1 MKHAFAYL
9 STSALEHAGTSP
21 KAPDWVMLIPAGRI
35 ETNDGRW
42 FENSDADTV
51 VRTFKDGGLHLP
63 FDFEHSSETKR
74 KEGDFTPAAGWIVD
88 LANRAGAIWARV
100 EWNDRGRKA
109 IEAKEVKYVSPAFSH
124 HPESMKVLKL
134 SSAALTLM
142 PAISELPALASK
154 QDRGKIAVD
163 RVALCGALG
172 IPDISTAIDVLS
184 AVERLSTKRSNLS
197 ATEFVPR
204 TQYDALL
211 ARCTKAET
219 AMGAKI
225 EDTLKQDAEAFINE
239 GTRAGKI
246 PPAAKSMYMR
256 LCATRE
262 GLEETKALL
271 ATMPPM
277 VSTRVAPER
286 EEHSSGTLTSE
297 TRSIAKQFGLSES
310 DMKGR
315 DEYGNRQGENL

>member
-1 MKHAFAYL
+1 MKHAFAYC
-9 STSALEHAGTSP
+9 STAALEHAGTSP

-42 FENSDADTV
+42 FDNSDADTV

-88 LANRAGAIWARV
+88 LANRAGSIWARV
-100 EWNDRGRKA
+100 EWNDRGRNA
-109 IEAKEVKYVSPAFSH
+109 IEAREVKYVSPAFSH
-124 HPESMKVLKL
+124 HPETMKVIKL

-154 QDRGKIAVD
+154 QGRGTIAVD
-163 RVALCGALG
+163 RIALCGALG
-172 IPDISTAIDVLS
+172 IPDISTETDVHSAVAKLS
-184 AVERLSTKRSNLS
+184 AKGSRLS

-204 TQYDALL
+204 KQYDALL
-211 ARCTKAET
+211 ARCSKAET
-219 AMGAKI
+219 AMDAKI
-225 EDTLKQDAEAFINE
+225 EGTLKQDTEALINE

-246 PPAAKSMYMR
+246 PPAAKPMYMR

-271 ATMPPM
+271 ATMPPL
-277 VSTRVAPER
+277 VSTRAASER
-286 EEHSSGTLTSE
+286 EVHSSGTWL
-297 TRSIAKQFGLSES
+297 
-310 DMKGR
+310 
-315 DEYGNRQGENL
+315 